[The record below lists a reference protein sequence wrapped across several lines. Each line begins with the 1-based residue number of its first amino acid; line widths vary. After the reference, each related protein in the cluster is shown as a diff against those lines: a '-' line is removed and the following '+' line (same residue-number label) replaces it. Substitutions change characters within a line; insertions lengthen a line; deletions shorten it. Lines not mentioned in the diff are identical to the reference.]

1 MPFPVFWTGL
11 ETRLSHSFQIEKNI
25 KKKFLKHYFWPRAM
39 AHTVQKIALSN
50 SMMFEKK
57 RKEKEIKDEEERIK
71 EKIMTVNNFWQIV
84 MDYFERNHWFCNS
97 KLKEIQ

>member
-1 MPFPVFWTGL
+1 
-11 ETRLSHSFQIEKNI
+11 
-25 KKKFLKHYFWPRAM
+25 M

-71 EKIMTVNNFWQIV
+71 EKIMTVNNF
-84 MDYFERNHWFCNS
+84 
-97 KLKEIQ
+97 